1 MYASSSLK
9 LAILGLV
16 PHVFGQGGLVI
27 NPKNAG
33 LHQVGSHASSVPI
46 DLSSMLNNRAFA
58 MSPGDADFDGLHSG
72 YPAEFLPE
80 SNFTYAGVNYMFPQ
94 YKQSGDDN
102 VLAQGQVITPPQGR
116 YSSISML
123 VAAESAVAT
132 GYVNVTYTDNTT
144 SSGPVLVDPFWSWP
158 YPYGGDIVFPYYLT
172 NSSVDYNR
180 SMIYQSINWID
191 STKEVSSV
199 TLPNVTSGAAT
210 GPGGAAQKTRLHIFA
225 VSLVSAT
232 GSGISLK
239 IQQARSTQ
247 LWMEGTNKTQ
257 IFEAIIVNTGNQWI
271 FANNSVKVTVE
282 ASDIETV
289 QPGVINRLRPGDRAT
304 VRIGVV
310 NSDGTEP
317 GTKGEATLRVTGAG
331 VQASS
336 TFDAVFGIAPY
347 EATYESIYSHESPPW
362 YTGGKYGIF
371 IHWGV
376 YAVPGWGNSGEKEQY
391 AEWYWWYMNQGS
403 NSSNSA
409 DFYEYNLATY
419 GPDHVYDDFI
429 QNFTTEHYDPK
440 EWVDLFSDAGAQ
452 YFVQVSKHHEGYAL
466 FDIPANITQRTSVAQ
481 VPHKNL
487 LQMLFDAAD
496 QYQPHLHKATYF
508 SLPEWFH
515 PDYKKYGFG
524 EADGAG
530 WPGGNAT
537 NPYTNETLPYTGYVA
552 VEDFVS
558 DLILPEMQ
566 ILAQMGTEIMWC
578 DIGGPNL
585 TAEFSAE
592 YFNSMATQGKQVLI
606 NNRCGLPGDFDT
618 PEYARYEAV
627 QTRKWE
633 SNLGMDPFSYGYN
646 RATPVSA
653 YITPASIVTSLIDIT
668 SKNGNFLL
676 DIGPQANGTIV
687 DIEKKNLRD
696 AGRWI
701 KSHGEAIFNT
711 TYWFITPEEGET
723 IRFTQTADAFYIL
736 TLYPPNA
743 TLVLDSPVPYVAGDT
758 VIVVGGN
765 MTGSVVPS
773 RLLAN
778 GSLELTISDA
788 VRASDEYSWVFKIPF
803 GGVQTMGNA
812 TYTGSAPPAQQTTN
826 DAGTWL
832 PNWLG
837 LVPSVLLGLMFW
849 FA

>member
-1 MYASSSLK
+1 MPASASLK
-9 LAILGLV
+9 LALLGLV
-16 PHVFGQGGLVI
+16 PLALGQGGLVI

-33 LHQVGSHASSVPI
+33 QQVGDHASSFPI
-46 DLSSMLNNRAFA
+46 DLSTMVNNRAFA
-58 MSPGDADFDGLHSG
+58 MSPGDADFDGIHSG
-72 YPAEFLPE
+72 YPAQYLPDK
-80 SNFTYAGVNYMFPQ
+80 NFTYAGVNYIFPE
-94 YKQSGDDN
+94 YKESGDDN

-144 SSGPVLVDPFWSWP
+144 SSGPILVDPFWSWP

-172 NSSVDYNR
+172 NSSIDYNR
-180 SMIYQSINWID
+180 SMIYQSVNWLD
-191 STKEVSSV
+191 STKQVSSV

-210 GPGGAAQKTRLHIFA
+210 GPGGAAQNPRLHIFA

-232 GSGISLK
+232 GSGISLE

-257 IFEAIIVNTGNQWI
+257 IFEAVVVNTGDDWI
-271 FANNSVKVTVE
+271 LANNSVKVTVE
-282 ASDIETV
+282 APGITTV
-289 QPGVINRLRPGDRAT
+289 QPGIINRLRPGDRAV
-304 VRIGVV
+304 VRVGVV
-310 NSDGTEP
+310 NANGTEP
-317 GTKGEATLRVTGAG
+317 GTTGEATLRVAGSG

-336 TFDAVFGIAPY
+336 MFNATFGIGAY
-347 EATYESIYSHESPPW
+347 EATYESIYTHESPAW

-376 YAVPGWGNSGEKEQY
+376 YAVPGWGDSGKKEQY
-391 AEWYWWYMNQGS
+391 AEWYWWYMNGGINGS
-403 NSSNSA
+403 NSN
-409 DFYEYNLATY
+409 FYEYNLETY
-419 GPDHVYDDFI
+419 GPDHVYDEFI
-429 QNFTTEHYDPK
+429 QNFTTEYYDPK
-440 EWVDLFSDAGAQ
+440 EWVDLFADAGAQ

-466 FDIPANITQRTSVAQ
+466 FDIPANITNRTSVAQ

-487 LQMLFDAAD
+487 LQMLFDAAA
-496 QYQPHLHKATYF
+496 QYQPHLHRATYF

-524 EADGAG
+524 A
-530 WPGGNAT
+530 WPGGLAL
-537 NPYTNETLPYTGYVA
+537 NPYTNETLPYTGYVP
-552 VEDFVS
+552 VDDFVS
-558 DLILPEMQ
+558 DLILPEMK

-592 YFNSMATQGKQVLI
+592 YFNNMAAQGKQVLI

-627 QTRKWE
+627 QMRKWE

-646 RATPVSA
+646 RATPISA
-653 YITPASIVTSLIDIT
+653 YITPAEIVTSLIDIV

-687 DIEKKNLRD
+687 NVEKENLRA

-711 TYWFITPEEGET
+711 TYWFVTPEEGDT
-723 IRFTQTADAFYIL
+723 VRFTQTPDAFYIL

-743 TLVLDSPVPYVAGDT
+743 TLVLDSPVPYVSGDQIT
-758 VIVVGGN
+758 VVGGN
-765 MTGSVVPS
+765 MSGSVVPS
-773 RLLAN
+773 KLLSN

-788 VRASDEYSWVFKIPF
+788 VMASDEYSWVFKIAF
-803 GGVQTMGNA
+803 GGMSAGNV
-812 TYTGSAPPAQQTTN
+812 TYTASPAPAQQTTN
-826 DAGTWL
+826 GAGSWSYD
-832 PNWLG
+832 WKK
-837 LVPSVLLGLMFW
+837 LVPSALLGVLLWLV
-849 FA
+849 